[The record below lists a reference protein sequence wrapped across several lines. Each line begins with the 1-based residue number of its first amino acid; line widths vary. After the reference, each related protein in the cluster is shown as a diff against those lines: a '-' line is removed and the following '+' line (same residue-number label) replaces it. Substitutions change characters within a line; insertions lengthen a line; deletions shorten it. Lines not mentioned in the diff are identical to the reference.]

1 MSWFIARF
9 LYEWQIL
16 RSKGDSSMQLEGK
29 IAVITGGASGI
40 GKGTALAM
48 ARLGMDVVIAD
59 VNDRRLEET
68 RAELAALSSRVLTV
82 HCDVSKEA
90 DIQHLAQVAGME
102 MGQVDILMN
111 NAGVVLR
118 GALEQ
123 ISMADW
129 EWSFGIN
136 VLGVIHGIR
145 VFLPQMIARGSGY
158 IINTA
163 SIAGLVALTGEGAP
177 YIASKFAV
185 VGLSEALA
193 LYARPKGIGVSV
205 LCPGSVDTNLHETE
219 RVVGLT
225 PESTVAEAAL
235 AGVFHSVLMTPEQI
249 GEIVV
254 DAVRQNRFFILPDSR
269 QQAVILKRAQDMNA
283 FLERRLSGYPASE
296 NQHPPRASGPSPA

>member
-1 MSWFIARF
+1 
-9 LYEWQIL
+9 
-16 RSKGDSSMQLEGK
+16 MQLEGK

-48 ARLGMDVVIAD
+48 ARLGVDVAIAD

-68 RAELAALSSRVLTV
+68 RVELGSLGRRVLAV
-82 HCDVSKEA
+82 HCDVAKEA
-90 DIQHLAQVAGME
+90 DVQHLAQVAYME

-123 ISMADW
+123 IAVADW

-145 VFLPQMIARGSGY
+145 AFLPQMIARSSGY
-158 IINTA
+158 VINTA

-205 LCPGSVDTNLHETE
+205 LCPGSVATNLDETE
-219 RVVGLT
+219 RVVGMT
-225 PESTVAEAAL
+225 PESAQAEAAL
-235 AGVFHSVLMTPEQI
+235 SGIFHNVLMTPAQI

-254 DAVRQNRFFILPDSR
+254 DAVRQDRFFILPDAQ
-269 QQAVILKRAQDMNA
+269 QQAIILERAQDMNA
-283 FLERRLSGYPASE
+283 FLEKRLSGDAASE
-296 NQHPPRASGPSPA
+296 SWPSPATRGSSTS

>member
-1 MSWFIARF
+1 VAHRNTPVKVAD
-9 LYEWQIL
+9 LHG
-16 RSKGDSSMQLEGK
+16 KGDSSMQLEGK

-48 ARLGMDVVIAD
+48 ARLGADIIIAD

-68 RAELAALSSRVLTV
+68 GAELAMLGSRVMTV

-90 DIQHLAQVAGME
+90 DIQRLAHVARME
-102 MGQVDILMN
+102 MGPVDLLMN

-123 ISMADW
+123 ITMADW

-136 VLGVIHGIR
+136 VLGVVHGIR
-145 VFLPQMIARGSGY
+145 VFLPQMMARGSGY

-177 YIASKFAV
+177 YIASKFAI

-205 LCPGSVDTNLHETE
+205 LCPGSVETNLDETE
-219 RVVGLT
+219 RVVGMT
-225 PESTVAEAAL
+225 PERTAAEAAL
-235 AGVFHSVLMTPEQI
+235 SGVFHSVLMTPEQV

-254 DAVRQNRFFILPDSR
+254 EAVRHNRFFILPDDR
-269 QQAVILKRAQDMNA
+269 QHAVIRKRAQDLNA
-283 FLERRLSGYPASE
+283 FLEARLLGHCGLA
-296 NQHPPRASGPSPA
+296 